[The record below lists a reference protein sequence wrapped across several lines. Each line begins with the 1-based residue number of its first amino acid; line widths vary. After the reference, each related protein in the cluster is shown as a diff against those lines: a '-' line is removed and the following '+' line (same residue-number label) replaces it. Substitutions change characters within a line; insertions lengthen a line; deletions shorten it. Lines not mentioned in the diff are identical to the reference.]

1 MNKYQT
7 GSEFL
12 SNMSHE
18 VRTPL
23 NVIIGMC
30 DIAMRH
36 LDDRTKVESCLRK
49 INVAG
54 DHLIG
59 LVNNL
64 LDITKADRGCIDIQ
78 NQEFEI
84 DDLIEELRIMTE
96 TSAERKS
103 LVFNITAN
111 DVVNRRIIS
120 DYGHLLR
127 TLVNIVSNAVKYTPE
142 GGYVKA
148 MIREESSSDPSR
160 ATYVFTCEDNGIGM
174 SEEFIRKIY
183 EPFAR
188 ADDIHVN
195 RTNGSGL
202 GMAIVRKIVD
212 ALDGNIEIESKKGD
226 GTSVKITFSFEV
238 SGQKKNIDEIRTKEH
253 DLMNDKKVVIVAE
266 DQIENREVLMNYL
279 EDLNIEAA
287 TASNGEEAVDLFI
300 GSEEGMYKAVFMDIE
315 MPVLDGYQASM
326 MIRGMNRSD
335 SDIPIIALTA
345 NAFQSD
351 REKAMRSGINYY
363 LTKPL
368 KMDALL
374 ELLNETDTVHLL

>member
-30 DIAMRH
+30 DIALRH
-36 LDDRTKVESCLRK
+36 LDDRAKVESCLRK

-64 LDITKADRGCIDIQ
+64 LDITKVDRGCMDIQ

-84 DDLIEELRIMTE
+84 DDLIEELKIMTE
-96 TSAERKS
+96 TSAARKS
-103 LVFNITAN
+103 LVFNITAS
-111 DVVNRRIIS
+111 DIVNRKIIS

-127 TLVNIVSNAVKYTPE
+127 TFMNIVSNAVKYTPE
-142 GGYVKA
+142 GGYVKV
-148 MIREESSSDPSR
+148 MIREGSSSDPNR
-160 ATYVFTCEDNGIGM
+160 ATYIFTCEDNGIGM
-174 SEEFIRKIY
+174 SEEFIQKIY

-188 ADDIHVN
+188 AGDIRVN
-195 RTNGSGL
+195 RIKGSGL
-202 GMAIVRKIVD
+202 GMAIVKRIVD
-212 ALDGNIEIESKKGD
+212 ALDGIIEIESKE
-226 GTSVKITFSFEV
+226 GTGTLVTITFSFEV
-238 SGQKKNIDEIRTKEH
+238 SGQKHNIDEIRTKEYE
-253 DLMNDKKVVIVAE
+253 LMNDKKVVIVAE
-266 DQIENREVLMNYL
+266 DQTENREVLLNYL

-287 TASNGEEAVDLFI
+287 TAANGEEALDLFI
-300 GSEEGMYKAVFMDIE
+300 CSEEGMYKAVFMDIE

-326 MIRGMNRSD
+326 MIRGLNRSD

-374 ELLNETDTVHLL
+374 ELLNETNTLHLL